1 MAPGG
6 VRERTLGTV
15 IAARCWRA
23 YDPTQMPGSFLS
35 LLMVLILVGALVCA
49 AAILLMAYG
58 LVHPPR
64 MTDAKALYL
73 LGRLSPAELGLAFED
88 VAFDVREE
96 PGGRVVRI
104 AGWWMPARHPDAG
117 TGAGGNGKSAQ
128 AGSDRCVVL
137 LHGYADARVGA
148 IAWAPVWHGL
158 GWNVLAIDLRAHG
171 ESGGRYVTA
180 GRLER
185 EDVGQ
190 VINQLRA
197 ARPGETRQVALFGVS
212 LGAAVAAATAVA
224 RADLGDVAAVVL
236 ESPYLDFRDPATAQ
250 MERLGGPRGAVLRAA
265 LGLAGWIA
273 GTDFAA
279 LRTDRLIERLPCP
292 VMVIAAEEDPYVMLE
307 DVDVLERAVAAR
319 SPEAGPGVFWRVAGA
334 GHAMA
339 IVADPEEYRA
349 QLGAFL
355 DAAMAW
361 ESGGNPLTAPRGSD
375 SQAERNLSIP
385 EG

>member
-1 MAPGG
+1 MLAGFAA
-6 VRERTLGTV
+6 LV
-15 IAARCWRA
+15 IV
-23 YDPTQMPGSFLS
+23 
-35 LLMVLILVGALVCA
+35 LLIVGLILCA
-49 AAILLMAYG
+49 AAVLVMAYG

-88 VAFDVREE
+88 VGFDVREE

-104 AGWWMPARHPDAG
+104 VGWWIPARHPDAG
-117 TGAGGNGKSAQ
+117 TGASGNGQNAER
-128 AGSDRCVVL
+128 GSDRCVVL

-190 VINQLRA
+190 VINQIRA
-197 ARPGETRQVALFGVS
+197 ARPVETRQVALFGVS

-236 ESPYLDFRDPATAQ
+236 ESPYVDFRDPAAAQ
-250 MERLGGPRGAVLRAA
+250 MQRLGVPRGGVLRAA
-265 LGLAGWIA
+265 LRLTGWIA
-273 GTDFAA
+273 GTDFAE
-279 LRTDRLIERLPCP
+279 LRTDRLIERLPFP
-292 VMVIAAEEDPYVMLE
+292 VMVIAPDEDPYVMLE
-307 DVDVLERAVAAR
+307 DVDALQRAVAAR
-319 SPEAGPGVFWRVAGA
+319 LPEAGPGVFWRVRGA

-339 IVADPEEYRA
+339 IVAEPDEYRA
-349 QLGAFL
+349 RLGAFL
-355 DAAMAW
+355 DAAVAW
-361 ESGGNPLTAPRGSD
+361 GGGCNPLRAPHGSD

-385 EG
+385 DG